1 MHIIVALLGMIGFI
15 LVWYWRLK
23 MLREVAKDG
32 RKIAET
38 VSNLPR
44 KMRFKN
50 KSGKGGLAVVDDP
63 REAAAIL
70 MLEIAQARGTLT
82 EKQEAAVRGE
92 IMHHFEFQ
100 EGDANSLIAQA
111 GWLSRNAGASHVVM
125 SKMTDFIRRS
135 PGMTNKELVD
145 LDGMLVAVSEA
156 EGDPTPSQ
164 LDLLTIYREKT
175 GLRV

>member
-1 MHIIVALLGMIGFI
+1 MHFLFAILGFLGFI
-15 LVWYWRLK
+15 AVWYWRLK
-23 MLREVAKDG
+23 ALQEVAKDG
-32 RKIAET
+32 RKVAET
-38 VSNLPR
+38 VANLPR

-63 REAAAIL
+63 REAATIL

-82 EKQEAAVRGE
+82 ERQEAAIRGE
-92 IMHHFEFQ
+92 IMHHFEFA
-100 EGDANSLIAQA
+100 EGDANELIAQS

-125 SKMTDFIRRS
+125 SRMTDFVRRS

-145 LDGMLVAVSEA
+145 LDGMLVTVSEA

-164 LDLLTIYREKT
+164 LDLLVIYREKT

>member
-1 MHIIVALLGMIGFI
+1 MHVIVALMGFLGF
-15 LVWYWRLK
+15 LAVWYWRLK
-23 MLREVAKDG
+23 TLHQVTKDG
-32 RKIAET
+32 RKVVET
-38 VSNLPR
+38 VTNLPR
-44 KMRFKN
+44 KMRFKT
-50 KSGKGGLAVVDDP
+50 KSGKGGLGVVDDP

-82 EKQEAAVRGE
+82 EKQEAIIRGE

-100 EGDANSLIAQA
+100 ESDANALLTQA

-125 SKMTDFIRRS
+125 SKMTDFVRNS
-135 PGMTNKELVD
+135 PGMSGKELVD
-145 LDGMLVAVSEA
+145 LDGMLVAISEA
-156 EGDPTPSQ
+156 EGDPTDSQ

>member
-1 MHIIVALLGMIGFI
+1 MHIIVALIGFFGF
-15 LVWYWRLK
+15 LAVWYWRLK
-23 MLREVAKDG
+23 ALQEVAKDG
-32 RKIAET
+32 RKVVET
-38 VSNLPR
+38 VANFPR

-50 KSGKGGLAVVDDP
+50 KSGKGGLGVVDDP

-82 EKQEAAVRGE
+82 ERQEATIRGE

-100 EGDANSLIAQA
+100 EGDANALLAQA

-125 SKMTDFIRRS
+125 SKMTDFVRNT
-135 PGMTNKELVD
+135 PGMSGKELVD

-156 EGDPTPSQ
+156 EGDPTESQ
-164 LDLLTIYREKT
+164 LDLLTIFREKT

>member
-1 MHIIVALLGMIGFI
+1 MHIIVALLGILGFI
-15 LVWYWRLK
+15 AVWYYRLK
-23 MLREVAKDG
+23 TLRDAAQDG
-32 RKIAET
+32 RKAIET
-38 VSNLPR
+38 VANLPR

-82 EKQEAAVRGE
+82 EKQEAAIRGE
-92 IMHHFEFQ
+92 IMHHFDFPE
-100 EGDANSLIAQA
+100 EDANALIAQA

-125 SKMTDFIRRS
+125 SRMTDFVRQS
-135 PGMTNKELVD
+135 PGMTPKELVD
-145 LDGMLVAVSEA
+145 LDGMFVTISEA
-156 EGDPTPSQ
+156 EGNPTDAQ

>member
-1 MHIIVALLGMIGFI
+1 MHIIAALLGIIGF
-15 LVWYWRLK
+15 LAVWYWRLK
-23 MLREVAKDG
+23 MLQNVARDG
-32 RKIAET
+32 RKVAET
-38 VSNLPR
+38 VVNLPR
-44 KMRFKN
+44 KMRFKH

-82 EKQEAAVRGE
+82 EKQEAAIRGE
-92 IMHHFEFQ
+92 VMHQFEFP
-100 EGDANSLIAQA
+100 EGDANELVARA

-125 SKMTDFIRRS
+125 SKMTDFVRKS

-145 LDGMLVAVSEA
+145 LDGMLVTVSEA

-164 LDLLTIYREKT
+164 LDLLSIYRDKT

>member
-1 MHIIVALLGMIGFI
+1 MQFIIMIFGFLGF
-15 LVWYWRLK
+15 LAVWYWRLK
-23 MLREVAKDG
+23 ALQEVAKDG

-50 KSGKGGLAVVDDP
+50 KSGKGGLDVVDDP

-82 EKQEAAVRGE
+82 ERQEASVRGE
-92 IMHHFEFQ
+92 IMHHFEFN
-100 EGDANSLIAQA
+100 EADANALITQA
-111 GWLSRNAGASHVVM
+111 GWLSRNGGAAHVVM
-125 SKMTDFIRRS
+125 SKMTDFVRET
-135 PGMTNKELVD
+135 PGMTGKELID

-156 EGDPTPSQ
+156 EGDPTEAQ
-164 LDLLTIYREKT
+164 LDLLTIYRGKT